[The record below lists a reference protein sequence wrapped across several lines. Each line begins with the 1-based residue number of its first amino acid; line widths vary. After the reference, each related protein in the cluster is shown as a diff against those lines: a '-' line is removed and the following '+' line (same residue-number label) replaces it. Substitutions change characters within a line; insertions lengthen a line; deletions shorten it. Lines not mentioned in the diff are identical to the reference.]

1 MAAVSGDGDF
11 GIELCKVLGLDPK
24 KVKNIII
31 TCKAD
36 SAVMVHTHSYLQD
49 TETEGLLRLIEKY
62 HLEEN
67 AEDKNKQ
74 EGISNINK

>member
-1 MAAVSGDGDF
+1 MAVISGVGDF

-24 KVKNIII
+24 KVKNIVI

-49 TETEGLLRLIEKY
+49 TETDGLLRLIEKY

-67 AEDKNKQ
+67 AKDEIKH
-74 EGISNINK
+74 